1 MPYLI
6 VTYDKRGHE
15 NVRDRTRAEHLA
27 FLEANVHKVIA
38 GGGFMNDEAT
48 SVIGGMMII
57 DVDSRAE
64 AQAFIDQDPFTHVAL
79 FERVEIIRWRPAF
92 FEFKRVQPGQLTRKG
107 TS

>member
-6 VTYDKRGHE
+6 VTYDKPGHE
-15 NVRDRTRAEHLA
+15 HVRDRTRAAHFA

-38 GGGFMNDEAT
+38 GGGFLNEAAT
-48 SVIGGMMII
+48 SIIGGMMII

-64 AQAFIDQDPFTHVAL
+64 AQAFIEQDPFTHAEL
-79 FERVEIIRWRPAF
+79 FERVEITRWRPAF
-92 FEFKRVQPGQLTRKG
+92 FEFKRVQPDQLTKKS